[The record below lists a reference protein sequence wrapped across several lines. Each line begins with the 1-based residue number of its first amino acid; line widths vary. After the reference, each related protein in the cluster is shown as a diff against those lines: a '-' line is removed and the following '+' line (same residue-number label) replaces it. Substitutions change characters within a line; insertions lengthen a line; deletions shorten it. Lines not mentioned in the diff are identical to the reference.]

1 MLIRPQTGEYAPHF
15 EPYIQMVPEGE
26 FVKFLEEQTKRLREK
41 WAGIREEQANYRYA
55 EGKWSVK
62 EVIGHLADTE
72 RVMQY
77 RMLRIARGDT
87 TPLPGFDEELF
98 ARHAGF
104 DRQSMEEIV
113 KGFEIVRES
122 TLALVRQLDDD
133 AWARKGNVADYP
145 ATARA
150 IAYIIAGHAEHHVR
164 ILSERYA
171 AQV

>member
-1 MLIRPQTGEYAPHF
+1 MLSRPQTGEYAPHF
-15 EPYIQMVPEGE
+15 EPYIQVAPEAE
-26 FVKFLEEQTKRLREK
+26 LVQFLQEQPKQLREK
-41 WAGIREEQANYRYA
+41 WASVSEEQANYRYA

-62 EVIGHLADTE
+62 EVIGHIADTE
-72 RVMQY
+72 RIMQY

-87 TPLPGFDEELF
+87 TPLPGFEEELF

-122 TLALVRQLDDD
+122 TLALVRQLDDE
-133 AWARKGNVADYP
+133 AWARMGNVADYP

-150 IAYIIAGHAEHHVR
+150 IAYIIAGHAEHHMR
-164 ILSERYA
+164 ILNDRYIQA
-171 AQV
+171 